1 MELLFFLQL
10 KVKSLILAA
19 SCWSD
24 VWMLVTG
31 IYREL
36 CLESVKNKYECE
48 IQAACQHWEVRGQHM
63 SQSSA
68 FLYVKTTFCSHIFLP
83 LQRRRSTVPQCPL
96 PKQTE
101 LTHSNF
107 SWRWFLMF
115 FFQPLCLVCV
125 SQSEKLLLFDTVQ
138 SELEEKIRRLE
149 EDRHSIDITSGTDR
163 GCNQQL
169 SEMSFLIIYQIKT
182 IRGWAC
188 SDILTSGQHLQN
200 D

>member
-1 MELLFFLQL
+1 MLIWRLDACHRDLQGAVL
-10 KVKSLILAA
+10 GV
-19 SCWSD
+19 CEEQ
-24 VWMLVTG
+24 VWVWDPGCLPTLG
-31 IYREL
+31 GERSTHESEL
-36 CLESVKNKYECE
+36 CVSLR
-48 IQAACQHWEVRGQHM
+48 Q
-63 SQSSA
+63 
-68 FLYVKTTFCSHIFLP
+68 TTFCSHIFLP
-83 LQRRRSTVPQCPL
+83 LQRRSNTVPQCPI
-96 PKQTE
+96 PKQTA

-182 IRGWAC
+182 IRGWAS